1 MQATL
6 MMLAALTTA
15 APLTLSYSVKK
26 PTTRAAEPAATAQQS
41 TVQQETAAEQAPIQ
55 TPDTQSTNPDGEK
68 WRFRQHDGLWWYW
81 LPSEKWVYWHE
92 GKWVPYDASTY
103 AELQRSQPARQST
116 YYRGGGN
123 QSTSGYPELG
133 QWGRVRYDG
142 YGQRQYPYSRRNS
155 GIRQLGPVPAMGGV
169 RSLPGWGGER

>member
-6 MMLAALTTA
+6 MMLAALTIA
-15 APLTLSYSVKK
+15 APLTLGHSVEK
-26 PTTRAAEPAATAQQS
+26 PKSRAAELAATAQQEPA
-41 TVQQETAAEQAPIQ
+41 TDAPVQ
-55 TPDTQSTNPDGEK
+55 TPDAQTTDAGGEK

-92 GKWVPYDASTY
+92 GKWVPYDAAAY
-103 AELQRSQPARQST
+103 AELQRSQPTRRYT
-116 YYRGGGN
+116 YFRGGN
-123 QSTSGYPELG
+123 QGTSGYPELG